1 VCSTD
6 WLEHNV
12 KLVVDSRAMVIELH
26 QINEL
31 LHKAFSHSAQSYV
44 SMLDRAQQEFTDGR
58 MNKVI
63 A

>member
-1 VCSTD
+1 
-6 WLEHNV
+6 
-12 KLVVDSRAMVIELH
+12 MVIELH